1 MSNILDGKEVAKKV
15 KLELKEEVEKLK
27 LEKTIIPKLAVIMV
41 GNNPA
46 SQIYIRNKSKV
57 CEEIGIEF
65 EEYLLDETTT
75 QEELLSLI
83 DKLNKN
89 KEINQEI

>member
-41 GNNPA
+41 GNNPR
-46 SQIYIRNKSKV
+46 S
-57 CEEIGIEF
+57 EERRVG
-65 EEYLLDETTT
+65 
-75 QEELLSLI
+75 
-83 DKLNKN
+83 
-89 KEINQEI
+89 KECM